1 MMWRTFLAV
10 LLLSICVAGSANA
23 GLNLFGKKPK
33 AEPHVRVAEL
43 MSTLKSDPD
52 EHKRAAAAEELRE
65 FDGNTYPDV
74 ITVLV
79 DALTHDA
86 KASVRAEAAQSLG
99 KIRPVSQNAGAAL
112 EQALA
117 KDSSMRVRLQARS
130 ALLAYNWA
138 GYKSKSKDTP
148 PLFQQTGEPPLADPL
163 PGTGKTPPPLPLPP
177 PKATSTPVR
186 PLPSLKPQQGPD
198 LGLPPQ

>member
-1 MMWRTFLAV
+1 MTWRRFLAV
-10 LLLSICVAGSANA
+10 LLLSACMAGSANA
-23 GLNLFGKKPK
+23 GINLFGKKPK
-33 AEPHVRVAEL
+33 VDPHVRVAEL
-43 MSTLKSDPD
+43 LGILKSDAD

-65 FDGNTYPDV
+65 FDGNNFPDIV
-74 ITVLV
+74 PVLI
-79 DALTHDA
+79 DALGQDA

-99 KIRPVSQNAGAAL
+99 KIRPISQNAGAAL

-148 PLFQQTGEPPLADPL
+148 PLYQTGEPPLADP
-163 PGTGKTPPPLPLPP
+163 PPSSTSKAPPPTPLPP
-177 PKATSTPVR
+177 PTQSRCPFARCRHSH
-186 PLPSLKPQQGPD
+186 
-198 LGLPPQ
+198 